1 MLAWLAYLTAS
12 VVWGSTF
19 LAIAFAIE
27 TFTPWGLSAV
37 RFIPAGILALLIGR
51 LRKESFPS
59 WREIPHIA
67 LVGIT
72 LLGLCMALIGWAEGR
87 VSSGLAATLGATVP
101 LFLALMDP
109 RGLDAKAWCGLG
121 LGFLGVLVLLWP
133 AEQSPA
139 LAGAAAL
146 VLSAS
151 LWAYGTLYGKRHAGD
166 SGHFSQIGLEML
178 VAGAL
183 SLLAASL
190 TGGISHGKWNPR
202 SLLAVG
208 YLITFGSILAYSAY
222 IYLSKVWPSAKAGTY
237 AYWNPVVGVLLG
249 CWLRGETLHA
259 RMLPGLVCILLGV
272 ALVQIPWPKAL
283 RSGPANRGATYPTD
297 EPGVGAGRGV

>member
-27 TFTPWGLSAV
+27 TFTPFGLSAV

-51 LRKESFPS
+51 MRKERFPS
-59 WREIPHIA
+59 WQEIPHIA

-72 LLGLCMALIGWAEGR
+72 LLGVCMALISWAEGR
-87 VSSGLAATLGATVP
+87 VSSGVTAALGATVP

-109 RGLDAKAWCGLG
+109 RGLDPKAWCGLG
-121 LGFLGVLVLLWP
+121 MGFLGVLVLLWP
-133 AEQSPA
+133 SEQSPA
-139 LAGAAAL
+139 LIGAAAL

-151 LWAYGTLYGKRHAGD
+151 LWAYGTLYGKRHAGE
-166 SGHFSQIGLEML
+166 SGHFSRIGVEML
-178 VAGAL
+178 VAGVL

-190 TGGISHGKWNPR
+190 TGGISHGTWNSR
-202 SLLAVG
+202 SVLAVG
-208 YLITFGSILAYSAY
+208 YLISFGSILAYSAY
-222 IYLSKVWPSAKAGTY
+222 IYLAKVWPSAKAGTY

-249 CWLRGETLHA
+249 WWLRGETFHS
-259 RMLPGLVCILLGV
+259 RMIPGLACILLGV
-272 ALVQIPWPKAL
+272 ALVQIPWPSAA
-283 RSGPANRGATYPTD
+283 RSGSTNPRRA
-297 EPGVGAGRGV
+297 VSS

>member
-27 TFTPWGLSAV
+27 TFTPLGLSAV

-51 LRKESFPS
+51 IRKERFPS

-87 VSSGLAATLGATVP
+87 VSSGVAAALGATVP

-109 RGLDAKAWCGLG
+109 RGLDPKAWCGLG

-133 AEQSPA
+133 SEQSPV
-139 LAGAAAL
+139 LSGAAAL

-151 LWAYGTLYGKRHAGD
+151 LWAYGTLYGKRHAGE
-166 SGHFSQIGLEML
+166 SGHFSQIGIEML

-190 TGGISHGKWNPR
+190 TGGIAHSTWNPR

-259 RMLPGLVCILLGV
+259 RMVPGLACILLGV
-272 ALVQIPWPKAL
+272 VLVQIPWPKAA
-283 RSGPANRGATYPTD
+283 RSGSANQGAKQISN
-297 EPGVGAGRGV
+297 